1 MIVDFFVLL
10 WALAFTV
17 PLYWAIPAR
26 LPGAR
31 LTIVTALSALFLW
44 LLSPVIL
51 VTVAAYGA
59 VVAGFAAARRAG
71 VAAPAVK
78 RASWVVFAPLLFV
91 GWVPTD
97 ALTAGL
103 LGQGA
108 LTVQGLAGFALLGL
122 SYTAIRSFLLI
133 RQGVEAR
140 APKPM
145 EAAAAL
151 IFFGSFVA
159 GPIANAQPWRDAA
172 ARLDAATALTGLAR
186 IGWGA
191 ALFLIA
197 RPVVQDADVV
207 GALGLD
213 AAGTAA
219 VWVRVFQNFFALYLD
234 FTGYTDVAIGC
245 GLLFG
250 VKLPENFN
258 WPLRATSIQEF
269 WRRWHL
275 SLGAFI
281 GAYLFKPLVRKTGK
295 PMLAIFTAFV
305 FVGLWHKVSI
315 PYLIWGV
322 GHGAALAANMAWN
335 KRAPTAGFGPVGK
348 ALAAGVGWVATMTLV
363 ATLSAFANAG
373 GTAEAFALL
382 GALLGGGS

>member
-10 WALAFTV
+10 WTLAFAV
-17 PLYWAIPAR
+17 PLYWATPAGFVATR
-26 LPGAR
+26 LAVV
-31 LTIVTALSALFLW
+31 LAVSAIFLW
-44 LLSPVIL
+44 LLSPAIL
-51 VTVAAYGA
+51 VTVAAYAA
-59 VVAGFAAARRAG
+59 VVAGFAAWRRAG
-71 VAAPAVK
+71 ADAAAVK
-78 RASWVVFAPLLFV
+78 RASWAVFAPLLFA
-91 GWVPTD
+91 GWIPQD
-97 ALTAGL
+97 ALAAGL
-103 LGQGA
+103 LGQSA

-151 IFFGSFVA
+151 LFFGSFVA
-159 GPIANAQPWRDAA
+159 GPIANALPWRNAS
-172 ARLDAATALTGLAR
+172 ARLEGRDALEGIAR

-197 RPVVQDADVV
+197 RPVVQDADVA
-207 GALGLD
+207 GALGL
-213 AAGTAA
+213 AADGTAA
-219 VWVRVFQNFFALYLD
+219 AWVGVFQNFLALYID

-250 VKLPENFN
+250 VRLPENFN

-269 WRRWHL
+269 WRRWHM

-281 GAYLFKPLVRKTGK
+281 GAYLFKPLVRKTGR
-295 PMLAIFTAFV
+295 PMLAIFSAFV
-305 FVGLWHKVSI
+305 FVGLWHKVSL
-315 PYLIWGV
+315 PYLVWGV
-322 GHGAALAANMAWN
+322 GHGAALAANMAWSRRN
-335 KRAPTAGFGPVGK
+335 PTAGFGPVGK
-348 ALAAGVGWVATMTLV
+348 AGAAAIGWAATMTLV

-373 GTAEAFALL
+373 GAADAAALAAKL
-382 GALLGGGS
+382 TGAG